1 MLSITE
7 IAKNINSQAVDYQIG
22 GLPSLRKRNKGGGK
36 VSSVLFDTSKG
47 SVNEQNGWA
56 HHSGGNKELQ
66 FNIGIE
72 KELSRFRF
80 GVAFSLETSRSY
92 PDISVLFPRIER
104 FNEFVRNNPEFFEP
118 FRMWIWQNG
127 RIEKPDT
134 AVRQITKDERVAKTF
149 IFLGQTLPVSA
160 VNIPYVLQTLDKL
173 LPLYI
178 FVETGLLE
186 ETETATS
193 HLHANFEF
201 IEGVTLS
208 EVNQSFRQPQDEI
221 GVTHWHKIR
230 RRDQEW

>member
-1 MLSITE
+1 
-7 IAKNINSQAVDYQIG
+7 
-22 GLPSLRKRNKGGGK
+22 
-36 VSSVLFDTSKG
+36 
-47 SVNEQNGWA
+47 
-56 HHSGGNKELQ
+56 
-66 FNIGIE
+66 
-72 KELSRFRF
+72 
-80 GVAFSLETSRSY
+80 
-92 PDISVLFPRIER
+92 
-104 FNEFVRNNPEFFEP
+104 
-118 FRMWIWQNG
+118 
-127 RIEKPDT
+127 
-134 AVRQITKDERVAKTF
+134 VRQITKDERVAKTF

-221 GVTHWHKIR
+221 GVTHYSNKIKR
-230 RRDQEW
+230 ELVAELIRETGTKLGDEIKSGNGGRIDLVASLSSGEFDFYEIKPATLARHAIREALPQLLEYAYRKGGRDARNLFIVSQAPLDEDSANFLLTLRGKGLPVHYKQVLIR